1 MSGNAADT
9 NRALPR
15 RSGRTGG
22 IRIPAAARVKNFKSA
37 GHPDEIRLVSPQTAT
52 TDALVV
58 EHLPLVGYHVNAM
71 LGRVPASVSRAELAS
86 AGALALVQAARAY
99 DPETGVPFERY
110 AALRIRGALVDELRG
125 MDWLSRGARR
135 RARQL
140 GEVSD
145 QLTSHL
151 GRIPTRAELATALGV
166 GEDEVE
172 AARGDAEVK
181 LLSIDGFDTTVA
193 DMVLDSGPGP
203 EASVLANEQL
213 RYLTAG
219 VEALPERLRYVIEQ
233 LFFAD
238 RPVVELAEELGV
250 TQSRISQL
258 RTEALTLLRDGMNAS
273 LDPELVPQ
281 AARPDGVAE
290 RRRRAYFASV
300 AAKAANNGTAAVVP
314 HQRPGAHDAPQFAE
328 ATYERI
334 AAVG

>member
-9 NRALPR
+9 NRALR
-15 RSGRTGG
+15 RENGRTGG
-22 IRIPAAARVKNFKSA
+22 IRFPAAGRVKNFKFP

-193 DMVLDSGPGP
+193 DMVVDSGPGP
-203 EASVLANEQL
+203 EANVLANEQL

-314 HQRPGAHDAPQFAE
+314 HQRPAAHDAPQFAA

>member
-1 MSGNAADT
+1 M
-9 NRALPR
+9 
-15 RSGRTGG
+15 
-22 IRIPAAARVKNFKSA
+22 KNFKSA
-37 GHPDEIRLVSPQTAT
+37 GHDDEERLVSPQTET

-86 AGALALVQAARAY
+86 AGSLALVQAARAY

-110 AALRIRGALVDELRG
+110 ASLRIRGALVDELRG

-140 GEVSD
+140 AEVSD

-172 AARGDAEVK
+172 AARGDAEAK

-193 DMVLDSGPGP
+193 DLVVDAGPGP
-203 EASVLANEQL
+203 EQNVLANEQL
-213 RYLTAG
+213 RYLAAG
-219 VEALPERLRYVIEQ
+219 VESLPERLRYVVEQ

-238 RPVVELAEELGV
+238 RPVVELADELGV

-273 LDPELVPQ
+273 LDPDLVPQ

-300 AAKAANNGTAAVVP
+300 AAKAAINGTAAVVP
-314 HQRPGAHDAPQFAE
+314 HQRYATHDEAQFA
-328 ATYERI
+328 AGAGYERI